1 MDGFLFTG
9 IDDHIAWV
17 DEHVTAALRRVAQA
31 GRPLDLDAYGL
42 IGQVFAGSAAQAAA
56 AGAEAVGRLAVAAD
70 GFARDLRLTHDGYR
84 EAERANL
91 DLLGG
96 VP

>member
-1 MDGFLFTG
+1 MDGFVFAG

-17 DEHVTAALRRVAQA
+17 DAHVAAPLDRAAQA
-31 GRPLDLDAYGL
+31 GRPLDLDAYGW
-42 IGQVFAGSAAQAAA
+42 IGQVFASSAAQAAA

-70 GFARDLRLTHDGYR
+70 GFARDLRATRDGYR
-84 EAERANL
+84 DAERATV

-96 VP
+96 VR